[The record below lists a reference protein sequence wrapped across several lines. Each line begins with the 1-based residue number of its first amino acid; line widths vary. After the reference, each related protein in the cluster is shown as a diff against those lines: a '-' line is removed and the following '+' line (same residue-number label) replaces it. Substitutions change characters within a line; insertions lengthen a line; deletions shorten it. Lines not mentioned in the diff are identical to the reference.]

1 VPRSANAEG
10 SGVAVLTRVVEPEE
24 ETVPDATYRFPPLA
38 DSASYDDPV
47 SEAPFDKP
55 LAKMRR
61 SSSPAMVV
69 SSWKKLGNESTVTV
83 ESAVVYSFPANN
95 PVMDAV
101 MSYDVMAVPLTVN
114 DPVSV
119 PSGEPPTPKVRSTFC
134 RVYVMGLAWAAM
146 EEVATSVIAAAE
158 SMRER
163 SDIKLEPLRGAL
175 VMSGC

>member
-1 VPRSANAEG
+1 VPRSTNDEG
-10 SGVAVLTRVVEPEE
+10 SGVAVLTSVVEPDDEI
-24 ETVPDATYRFPPLA
+24 VPDATYRFPPLA

-47 SEAPFDKP
+47 SEAPFDNP

-69 SSWKKLGNESTVTV
+69 SSWKKLGKKSTETL
-83 ESAVVYSFPANN
+83 ESAAVYTSPANN
-95 PVMDAV
+95 PVTDAV

-114 DPVSV
+114 DPVRV
-119 PSGEPPTPKVRSTFC
+119 PSGAPPTPKVRSTFC

-146 EEVATSVIAAAE
+146 EEVATIVIAAAE

-163 SDIKLEPLRGAL
+163 SDIKLGPLVGVR
-175 VMSGC
+175 